1 MPKRLDP
8 QESKPFQPIKAAF
21 LKDVLD
27 DGPNS
32 TRDEPRPRVAV
43 RAAPA
48 SAPARPEREPVE
60 EVRGPNRKVVSL
72 PVEEDEAPVTPA
84 PAPARRG
91 RQAIVTAGG
100 ERLNRPLKVQF
111 QPSERNELTRI
122 TNELS
127 MALGTSLSV
136 SHVTRALLMV
146 FRHAEKDVH
155 ERARQR
161 GALKRPANDDLTA
174 IAVFEHE
181 LAKLLLGA
189 LRTAKPLRE

>member
-8 QESKPFQPIKAAF
+8 KESKPFQPIKAAF
-21 LKDVLD
+21 LRDVLD

-32 TRDEPRPRVAV
+32 TRDEPRRPKVAV
-43 RAAPA
+43 AVAPEPTRVTPDPEAA
-48 SAPARPEREPVE
+48 E
-60 EVRGPNRKVVSL
+60 EVRAPSRRVVTL
-72 PVEEDEAPVTPA
+72 PVVEEEAPPS

-100 ERLNRPLKVQF
+100 EKLNRPLKVQL
-111 QPSERNELTRI
+111 QSSERTELTRI

-146 FRHAEKDVH
+146 FRHAEKDVFD
-155 ERARQR
+155 RARQR

>member
-8 QESKPFQPIKAAF
+8 KESKPFQPIKAAF
-21 LKDVLD
+21 LRDVLD

-32 TRDEPRPRVAV
+32 TRDEPRRPKAAV
-43 RAAPA
+43 NAAPE
-48 SAPARPEREPVE
+48 PARATPDPEPVE
-60 EVRGPNRKVVSL
+60 EVRAPSRKVVTL
-72 PVEEDEAPVTPA
+72 PVEEEAPAP

-100 ERLNRPLKVQF
+100 EKLNRPLKVQL
-111 QPSERNELTRI
+111 QSSERTELTRI

-146 FRHAEKDVH
+146 FRHAEKDVFD
-155 ERARQR
+155 RARQR